1 MPNNEDKPTLEQVQA
16 ELDKA
21 RDEIKKR
28 DEKISA
34 LESQKH
40 DLEIKN
46 EALHELSLHQTTK
59 SGNKRLM
66 EDFE

>member
-1 MPNNEDKPTLEQVQA
+1 MPNEDNNLTLEQVQA
-16 ELDKA
+16 ELNKA
-21 RDEIKKR
+21 KDEIKKR

-46 EALHELSLHQTTK
+46 EALHELSLHQATK
-59 SGNKRLM
+59 SGNKKLM

>member
-1 MPNNEDKPTLEQVQA
+1 MADETKSVEALEL
-16 ELDKA
+16 ELSKA
-21 RDEIKKR
+21 KDEITKR

-34 LESQKH
+34 LESQNH
-40 DLEIKN
+40 DLKIKN

>member
-1 MPNNEDKPTLEQVQA
+1 MADETKSVEALEL
-16 ELDKA
+16 ELSKA
-21 RDEIKKR
+21 RDEITKR

-34 LESQKH
+34 LESQNH
-40 DLEIKN
+40 DLKIKN
-46 EALHELSLHQTTK
+46 EALHELSLHQPTK

>member
-1 MPNNEDKPTLEQVQA
+1 MADEQKSVEALEQ
-16 ELDKA
+16 ELSKA
-21 RDEIKKR
+21 KDEITKR

-34 LESQKH
+34 LESQNH
-40 DLEIKN
+40 DLKIKN
-46 EALHELSLHQTTK
+46 EALHELSLHQPTK

>member
-1 MPNNEDKPTLEQVQA
+1 MADEQKSVEALEL
-16 ELDKA
+16 ELSKA
-21 RDEIKKR
+21 KDEITKR

-34 LESQKH
+34 LESQNH
-40 DLEIKN
+40 DLKIKN
-46 EALHELSLHQTTK
+46 EALHELSLHQATK

>member
-1 MPNNEDKPTLEQVQA
+1 MADETKSVEALEQ
-16 ELDKA
+16 ELSKA
-21 RDEIKKR
+21 RDEITKR

-34 LESQKH
+34 LESQNH
-40 DLEIKN
+40 DLKIKN
-46 EALHELSLHQTTK
+46 EALHELSLHQATK

>member
-1 MPNNEDKPTLEQVQA
+1 MADETRSVEALEL
-16 ELDKA
+16 ELSKA
-21 RDEIKKR
+21 RDEITKR

-34 LESQKH
+34 LESQNH
-40 DLEIKN
+40 DLKIKN
-46 EALHELSLHQTTK
+46 EALHELSLHQPTK

>member
-1 MPNNEDKPTLEQVQA
+1 MADEKSVEALEQ
-16 ELDKA
+16 ELAKA
-21 RDEIKKR
+21 KDEITKR

-34 LESQKH
+34 LESQNH
-40 DLEIKN
+40 DLKIKN

-66 EDFE
+66 EDYE

>member
-1 MPNNEDKPTLEQVQA
+1 MADETKSVEALEL
-16 ELDKA
+16 ELSKA
-21 RDEIKKR
+21 KDEITKR

-34 LESQKH
+34 LESQNH
-40 DLEIKN
+40 DLKIKN
-46 EALHELSLHQTTK
+46 EALHELSLHQATK

>member
-1 MPNNEDKPTLEQVQA
+1 MPNEDKPTLEQVQA

-28 DEKISA
+28 DAKISA
-34 LESQKH
+34 LESEAH
-40 DLEIKN
+40 DLKIKN

-59 SGNKRLM
+59 SGNKKLM

>member
-1 MPNNEDKPTLEQVQA
+1 MADEQKSVEALEL
-16 ELDKA
+16 ELSKA
-21 RDEIKKR
+21 KDEITKR

-34 LESQKH
+34 LESQNH
-40 DLEIKN
+40 DLKIKN
-46 EALHELSLHQTTK
+46 EAVHELSLHQPTK

>member
-1 MPNNEDKPTLEQVQA
+1 MADEQKSVEALEL
-16 ELDKA
+16 ELSKA
-21 RDEIKKR
+21 KDEITKR

-34 LESQKH
+34 LESQNH
-40 DLEIKN
+40 DLKIKN

>member
-1 MPNNEDKPTLEQVQA
+1 MADEQKSVEALEL
-16 ELDKA
+16 ELSKA
-21 RDEIKKR
+21 KDEITKR

-34 LESQKH
+34 LESQNH
-40 DLEIKN
+40 DLKIKN

-59 SGNKRLM
+59 SGNKKLM